1 MSEMSEGQIEG
12 QRSSYERIKS
22 KTSLKEILEVACS
35 FEQSARD
42 FYRDLAPKV
51 SKNIRWLAEEL
62 TKEEQRHYDLLSNL
76 AARADIAE
84 QIKAE
89 VRTPASNTKFSDAV
103 HLPDLG
109 PKPDDQAVLQYAM
122 GREHIAMEHYRSLA
136 DSTEPGP
143 IRELFEFLANEETQH
158 KAELEKLYYETV
170 HSGGV

>member
-1 MSEMSEGQIEG
+1 MSEGEQKNIEG
-12 QRSSYERIKS
+12 QQSSYDRIKS

-35 FEQSARD
+35 FEESARN
-42 FYRDLAPKV
+42 FYRDLTPKV

-62 TKEEQRHYDLLSNL
+62 AAEEQRHYDLLSTL
-76 AARADIAE
+76 SARPDIAE
-84 QIKAE
+84 QIKTE
-89 VRTPASNTKFSDAV
+89 VHTPATNTKFSDAV

-122 GREHIAMEHYRSLA
+122 GREHVAMEHYRSLA
-136 DSTEPGP
+136 ESTDPGP
-143 IRELFEFLANEETQH
+143 IKELFEFLANEETQH

>member
-1 MSEMSEGQIEG
+1 MSEGQEKNIEG
-12 QRSSYERIKS
+12 QESSYDRIKS

-35 FEQSARD
+35 FEESARN
-42 FYRDLAPKV
+42 FYRDLTPKV

-62 TKEEQRHYDLLSNL
+62 AAEEQRHYDLLSTL
-76 AARADIAE
+76 SARPDIAE

-89 VRTPASNTKFSDAV
+89 VHTPATNTKFSDAV

-122 GREHIAMEHYRSLA
+122 GREHVAMEHYRTLA
-136 DSTEPGP
+136 ESTDAGP
-143 IRELFEFLANEETQH
+143 IKELFEFLANEETQH